1 MPLFEQRMK
10 QLRASILS
18 SLWLSLALPS
28 LAGGQKMYAVAV
40 GGGAAIPVG
49 KLSDTQQTGYN
60 AIVSVAIG
68 VADLPVGVRFDGVYN
83 DLRRSTSSVPSGSGG
98 ANSNLRVLGG
108 LANLVYAFPGTTAK
122 PYLVAG
128 AGIYNV
134 KSNVAGAKA
143 RKDFGFNAGLGATF
157 GFGPFAMFLE
167 SRYHSVSRD
176 TDNGGVFQFVPITAG
191 LMF

>member
-1 MPLFEQRMK
+1 MK
-10 QLRASILS
+10 QFLASL
-18 SLWLSLALPS
+18 LLFLCLALGLPS
-28 LAGGQKMYAVAV
+28 LASGQKMYAVAI

-49 KLSDTQQTGYN
+49 KLSDTQETGYN
-60 AIVSVAIG
+60 AIVAIAIG
-68 VADLPVGVRFDGVYN
+68 VADLPFGLRLDGIYN
-83 DLRRSTSSVPSGSGG
+83 DLGRNTSSVPSGSGG
-98 ANSNLRVLGG
+98 ANSNLRVIGG

-122 PYLVAG
+122 PYLLAG

-134 KSNVAGAKA
+134 KAKDAGTKA

-157 GFGPFAMFLE
+157 GFGPLAMFLE

-176 TDNGGVFQFVPITAG
+176 TANGGVFQFVPVTVG